1 MRYSVMT
8 PAMLA
13 FCIYGCEHETAPEK
27 AVTGIF
33 WEDGDSGEIDNIG
46 FQLANVD
53 APETGDAGAR
63 DGAACEAERD
73 KGLAAVA
80 YMQELTRN
88 ARLEI
93 TKEFGHDPFGRMV
106 INLSANGKDVAE
118 IAIAA
123 GHLRPWPYENGKP
136 LTAKPD
142 WCAIASE

>member
-1 MRYSVMT
+1 MRHSDLIVAT
-8 PAMLA
+8 LMLGV
-13 FCIYGCEHETAPEK
+13 CGCAGEAGSEK
-27 AVTGIF
+27 IDTNIT

-63 DGAACEAERD
+63 DGAACQAERD

-106 INLSANGKDVAE
+106 INLSANGKDVAQT
-118 IAIAA
+118 AIAA
-123 GHLRPWPYENGKP
+123 GHLRPWPYANGKP